1 MRILNSHLAFNQTF
15 ITRPELLRQRI
26 FGDHPKPPRQIM
38 STATED
44 QPRAQP
50 ALPADFLHFSSPL
63 TLHRTNTVSTSCS
76 RPQHHPHHLPL
87 LRRIDLRLVPIL
99 STLYL
104 LCFLCRQN
112 IGNAKTY
119 HLAQDLNLSHTD
131 YQWALTVFF
140 FTYSLFDVPAN
151 MLLRLLHP
159 HIWLPS
165 VTLASGIVT
174 VGMGMA
180 NNAGGLIAARLIL
193 GMTECGLFP
202 GVAYVITLW
211 YRKREAQFRQALFF
225 CAASMSGAFAGA
237 LAVGISKMDGVGG
250 LEGWRWIL
258 IVEGLIT
265 VVVSTASFWL
275 VLDIPARTTFLDEE
289 EKELL
294 LHRLTIDEFGE
305 ESDES
310 SQEEWEHMQSL
321 VPSTKDIFRKV
332 LTDHHL
338 FLHIFIFWGISCPLY
353 SISLCL
359 PTIVVEMGYT
369 KSQANFLT
377 VPIYI
382 TACILSMIVAF
393 YSDRMGL
400 RTPFLAAAYG
410 IMIIGFV
417 IAAAV
422 PKAAYAGVFIAACG
436 VYPAFPGMITWASN
450 NLASSKK
457 RAMAMAL
464 HIGCGSLGG
473 AMGANFYRDRDAPR
487 YLKGHMLNLGF
498 VVVGAV
504 AMAVN
509 YVGYI
514 RQNKK
519 REAECARRNEEL
531 EKELEKAGKDE
542 VAGMRKQFLLSKKE
556 DLTINGDRSVWFRY
570 CL

>member
-1 MRILNSHLAFNQTF
+1 
-15 ITRPELLRQRI
+15 
-26 FGDHPKPPRQIM
+26 M
-38 STATED
+38 STTED
-44 QPRAQP
+44 QPRAQYV
-50 ALPADFLHFSSPL
+50 LLADFLHFSSPL
-63 TLHRTNTVSTSCS
+63 ALHRTNTVSTSCS
-76 RPQHHPHHLPL
+76 RPQHHPHHLHL

-119 HLAQDLNLSHTD
+119 HLAQDLNLSPSD

-159 HIWLPS
+159 NIWLPS

-174 VGMGMA
+174 VGMGMTES
-180 NNAGGLIAARLIL
+180 AGGLIAARLVL

-225 CAASMSGAFAGA
+225 CSASMSGAFAGV

-258 IVEGLIT
+258 IIEGLIT
-265 VVVSTASFWL
+265 VVVSIASFWL
-275 VLDIPARTTFLDEE
+275 VLDIPARTTFLDEG
-289 EKELL
+289 EKDFL
-294 LHRLTIDEFGE
+294 LHRLTVDEFGE
-305 ESDES
+305 ENTELT
-310 SQEEWEHMQSL
+310 QEEREHIQSL
-321 VPSTKDIFRKV
+321 VPSTKQILRKV
-332 LTDHHL
+332 FTDYHL

-359 PTIVVEMGYT
+359 PTIIVEMGYT

-382 TACILSMIVAF
+382 TACLLSILVAF
-393 YSDRMGL
+393 YSDRMGV

-473 AMGANFYRDRDAPR
+473 AMGANFYREKDAPR
-487 YLKGHMLNLGF
+487 YLKGHLLNLGF

-504 AMAVN
+504 AGAVN
-509 YVGYI
+509 YVGYT
-514 RQNKK
+514 RQNRK
-519 REAECARRNEEL
+519 REAECARRKEEL
-531 EKELEKAGKDE
+531 ERELEKVGKEE
-542 VAGMRKQFLLSKKE
+542 VTGMRERFLLRKEE
-556 DLTINGDRSVWFRY
+556 DLAVNGDRSVWFRY